1 VTHAGRDG
9 VKQFLLFSSTG
20 VLSPFSPHTP
30 ITWLLGFIVKLLEA
44 THGQWIYRNL
54 TIHDQISGLETT
66 KSDEQL
72 QSEIDQQMDL
82 GCNGLD
88 DCDKWMLEVNLKDLE
103 NTSGAC
109 ERYWLIAIK
118 AAKET

>member
-1 VTHAGRDG
+1 MTHAGRDG